1 LEFAIS
7 SVLVAM
13 NSLVYI
19 IYWIFIWMSPI
30 VECFVSRVKF
40 KNLKVKLI
48 TKISL
53 FQTRADIE
61 VIDIVAPNRTETS
74 IIDMRIRKIR
84 VRGGSMVKGTVEL
97 LVDFSNDVEV
107 DFRHATK
114 PTRKLRLILSEQLR
128 KDQF

>member
-1 LEFAIS
+1 
-7 SVLVAM
+7 
-13 NSLVYI
+13 
-19 IYWIFIWMSPI
+19 MSPI